1 MTVETRAQA
10 TVPEGRSG
18 SFPRPVP
25 KRWTRDSAKLSVA
38 ITFLVAMG
46 TALGGAA
53 LGVFADYQDEAKAGR
68 LSLLVVYALV
78 AVACFVAAL
87 CSWRRRRTILQ
98 DRGTAYLVI
107 ERGEGWDVVETREYE
122 EKLRNDF
129 AQVLIVPSGSDL
141 GHPRLWPRTTAQ
153 AGQWAADC
161 TRVATSLIAV
171 RYNDDHRTSDALFL
185 WTDGVVAAALGKEL
199 SRLLRDGRIGVRQ
212 RPSLTGFGGVTEQ
225 VPWTKP
231 SHTFRDAVVVT
242 AASFRVTEPVHR
254 PIPLDGTTESGPET
268 VILLAR
274 CTGSPH
280 AWAGVLPRSTKVAVT
295 QRLRVVNGSGLT
307 LGSSAVVREIH
318 IEPAGAPPAADPTG
332 KGAASRQRNHEWAA
346 YPQLA
351 ETVATFWRDETTA
364 IRAESPGAV
373 VLLAAEVPMEVNYGL
388 GVRAHYQPLGNGPL
402 CFYDPKHKALIVTD
416 VRL

>member
-153 AGQWAADC
+153 AGQWAAD
-161 TRVATSLIAV
+161 
-171 RYNDDHRTSDALFL
+171 
-185 WTDGVVAAALGKEL
+185 
-199 SRLLRDGRIGVRQ
+199 
-212 RPSLTGFGGVTEQ
+212 
-225 VPWTKP
+225 
-231 SHTFRDAVVVT
+231 
-242 AASFRVTEPVHR
+242 
-254 PIPLDGTTESGPET
+254 
-268 VILLAR
+268 
-274 CTGSPH
+274 
-280 AWAGVLPRSTKVAVT
+280 
-295 QRLRVVNGSGLT
+295 
-307 LGSSAVVREIH
+307 
-318 IEPAGAPPAADPTG
+318 
-332 KGAASRQRNHEWAA
+332 
-346 YPQLA
+346 
-351 ETVATFWRDETTA
+351 
-364 IRAESPGAV
+364 
-373 VLLAAEVPMEVNYGL
+373 
-388 GVRAHYQPLGNGPL
+388 
-402 CFYDPKHKALIVTD
+402 
-416 VRL
+416 